1 MSRPTKKLLK
11 PNQDMYQEW
20 AEQVLTIVKEK
31 HGNFA
36 NYLKAKEIPA
46 IDVEIPEALSKKNEP
61 AEYAKWEV
69 KMKIIVAHQLSI
81 EDTSPNVIELI

>member
-31 HGNFA
+31 HGNFVNYVKA
-36 NYLKAKEIPA
+36 NEIPA
-46 IDVEIPEALSKKNEP
+46 IDV
-61 AEYAKWEV
+61 V
-69 KMKIIVAHQLSI
+69 M
-81 EDTSPNVIELI
+81 